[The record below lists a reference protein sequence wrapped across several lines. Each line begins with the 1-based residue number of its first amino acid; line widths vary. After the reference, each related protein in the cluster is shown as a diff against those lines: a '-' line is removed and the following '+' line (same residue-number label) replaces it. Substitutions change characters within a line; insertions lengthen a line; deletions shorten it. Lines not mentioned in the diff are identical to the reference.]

1 MENSLRMRKRLK
13 RNYKG
18 TDHHGA
24 AADYQESEQ
33 ASTASSLGETP
44 LPAGAPKLAPEE
56 DAFEETGDDELRDQG
71 EREEERGEMSRMEP
85 SKNSTDG
92 SGSSVPV
99 SPQAPSAAAAAA
111 AGAAALATESKD
123 KLLLEIPAAMV
134 QPLRVLRGRFQV
146 LHLSHLENFY
156 MKYLGSASPGSV
168 RFHIG
173 LAQSPFVL
181 QNTAADGAVPV
192 YR

>member
-33 ASTASSLGETP
+33 ASSASSLGETP

-92 SGSSVPV
+92 FGSSVPV

-111 AGAAALATESKD
+111 VAAALATESKD
-123 KLLLEIPAAMV
+123 KLLLEIPAVMV

-146 LHLSHLENFY
+146 LHLSHLESFY
-156 MKYLGSASPGSV
+156 MQYLGSASLGSV

-181 QNTAADGAVPV
+181 QNTAADGVVPV

>member
-1 MENSLRMRKRLK
+1 MRKRLK

-71 EREEERGEMSRMEP
+71 EREEERGEMSRMES

-92 SGSSVPV
+92 FGSSVPV
-99 SPQAPSAAAAAA
+99 SPQAPSASAAASVSF
-111 AGAAALATESKD
+111 GE
-123 KLLLEIPAAMV
+123 LLHEIFGFCIPWISV
-134 QPLRVLRGRFQV
+134 F
-146 LHLSHLENFY
+146 SHW
-156 MKYLGSASPGSV
+156 
-168 RFHIG
+168 IG
-173 LAQSPFVL
+173 TVTLFTPEYCS
-181 QNTAADGAVPV
+181 
-192 YR
+192 

>member
-1 MENSLRMRKRLK
+1 VFWKLDPMENSLRMRKRLK

-71 EREEERGEMSRMEP
+71 EREEERGEMSRMES

-92 SGSSVPV
+92 FGSSVPV
-99 SPQAPSAAAAAA
+99 SPQAPSASAAAAV
-111 AGAAALATESKD
+111 AAALATESKD

-146 LHLSHLENFY
+146 LHLSHLESF
-156 MKYLGSASPGSV
+156 
-168 RFHIG
+168 
-173 LAQSPFVL
+173 
-181 QNTAADGAVPV
+181 
-192 YR
+192 